1 MPTYVS
7 STLSRSSLAS
17 QPTLQNGSFSS
28 TLDNKLVQYGKI
40 ANKVSIKN
48 AKPSANIKNKKV
60 KTANS
65 SASLL
70 SNNAYNR
77 FSSIRPTVIY
87 SLKKR

>member
-7 STLSRSSLAS
+7 STLSRLPLVPPTSLLTGSS
-17 QPTLQNGSFSS
+17 SS

-48 AKPSANIKNKKV
+48 AKPSANIENKKV

-70 SNNAYNR
+70 PNNAYNR

-87 SLKKR
+87 S

>member
-17 QPTLQNGSFSS
+17 QPSLQNGSSSS

-48 AKPSANIKNKKV
+48 AKPNANIKNKKV

-70 SNNAYNR
+70 PNNAYNR